1 MKLKY
6 LIFLAIATSC
16 STTIK
21 NFDKYEK
28 QFLSKTEFMPSK
40 ENLENK
46 PPKIVVLTLDENEN
60 SVATQSQ
67 LGNSIAN
74 NVENILSQNRLVE
87 LVDRKAANKLQK
99 EITLLEINKTGS
111 YEGPKIAEF
120 AISGTISNAGFISKY
135 SSGNTF
141 LNPKTG
147 QIVSIPPKF
156 TYSSEVAGNLKI
168 YELPSLT
175 VIEAI
180 EFLGKKSRTENVQQ
194 DGGLNLG
201 GIQIGGNQAKGV
213 DRDDSLVRKAGEEAI
228 DNIKTEIKS
237 AFAKKGYILEKR
249 ILNKKTIF
257 KISLGSLD
265 GIKQNDKFEIIGQYE
280 IENPITNKNEI
291 ERRVISSGKI
301 ADIIEPKSSWVVI
314 DDNTKINSI
323 RLGDMIKMKYKKSSL
338 EGAIK
343 LSKSLIEN

>member
-1 MKLKY
+1 M
-6 LIFLAIATSC
+6 
-16 STTIK
+16 
-21 NFDKYEK
+21 
-28 QFLSKTEFMPSK
+28 
-40 ENLENK
+40 
-46 PPKIVVLTLDENEN
+46 
-60 SVATQSQ
+60 
-67 LGNSIAN
+67 
-74 NVENILSQNRLVE
+74 
-87 LVDRKAANKLQK
+87 
-99 EITLLEINKTGS
+99 
-111 YEGPKIAEF
+111 
-120 AISGTISNAGFISKY
+120 SGI
-135 SSGNTF
+135 
-141 LNPKTG
+141 
-147 QIVSIPPKF
+147 
-156 TYSSEVAGNLKI
+156 
-168 YELPSLT
+168 
-175 VIEAI
+175 
-180 EFLGKKSRTENVQQ
+180 
-194 DGGLNLG
+194 
-201 GIQIGGNQAKGV
+201 
-213 DRDDSLVRKAGEEAI
+213 DSLLYISFSK
-228 DNIKTEIKS
+228 KLTKSPIKS